1 MIECFIDKMLN
12 APLILTEWQDQLWN
26 MLWYRKR
33 LFPLVVRIV
42 HIQGGNDDHGQ
53 DGISILALFFFG
65 RSHPTFFYYPTERPY
80 EPRGRGISLRET

>member
-53 DGISILALFFFG
+53 DGISILAVFFG
-65 RSHPTFFYYPTERPY
+65 AGPSRLFLLAY
-80 EPRGRGISLRET
+80 GKAL

>member
-1 MIECFIDKMLN
+1 MIECFIDKILN

-53 DGISILALFFFG
+53 DGISILALFFF
-65 RSHPTFFYYPTERPY
+65 RAEPSHLFLLSY
-80 EPRGRGISLRET
+80 GKAL

>member
-26 MLWYRKR
+26 MLWHRKR